1 MAFVLLGLV
10 YYEQGNLEMA
20 IRNYRRA
27 IACDAECFEAYSNLG
42 NALRDAGRVQE
53 AIHCYDHCISF
64 QPDHPQI
71 LSNLG
76 NTYMERNMMS
86 GDAQCYNSN
95 LAVTTG
101 ISVPFTNLAVLY
113 MQQGNYRLAISCC
126 NEVLRINPMA
136 TDGLVNRGITYVQSG
151 KVNEAMQD
159 YTRAIAIS
167 PTRADSHE
175 LLASAYMMRNFV
187 PLIYVPTCS
196 FYLFCVC
203 DWDKREEMFIEV
215 EEILRRQIE
224 LSIIPSFQPFQAIA
238 YPLNPM
244 LALDI
249 SRKHAQYSTLLASRY
264 SLSPFTHPPPLPIKG
279 GGRNGRLRVGYV
291 SSDFRNHSVSHL
303 MGSVFGMH
311 DSENVEVFCYA
322 LSPNDGTEWGIRIQY
337 EAEHFIDVSSLTF
350 DLTARMI
357 NEDRIQIL
365 IDLNG
370 YTKGGRSEVFAMQ
383 PAPIQVSYM
392 GFPGATGATYIDYM
406 ITDEFV
412 SPMNYAHIYSEKLVH
427 LPHCYF
433 VNEYKQKNRNVLYPN
448 NQPKRS
454 DYGLPE
460 DKFIFAC
467 FNQLNKMDPEIFTTW
482 GEEAPRISLV
492 TDAAAQ
498 GLQQNQIIFTDV
510 AMKQEHVKRCSL
522 ADLFL
527 DTPLCNAHTTGTDV
541 LWAGLPMITLPLEK
555 MATRVAGSL
564 CLATGLGDEMIVSSM
579 KEYEEKA
586 VLLALNRPKLKNLT
600 NRLKAVRMS
609 CPLFDT
615 ARWVRNLE
623 RSYFKM
629 WNLYCSGQHPQH
641 FKVIENDA
649 KFPFDR

>member
-27 IACDAECFEAYSNLG
+27 IARDAECFEAYSNLG

-86 GDAQCYNSN
+86 GDAQCYNLN

-136 TDGLVNRGITYVQSG
+136 TDGLVNRGITYVESG

-167 PTRADSHE
+167 PTRADAHE
-175 LLASAYMMRNFV
+175 LLASAYMM
-187 PLIYVPTCS
+187 
-196 FYLFCVC
+196 
-203 DWDKREEMFIEV
+203 
-215 EEILRRQIE
+215 
-224 LSIIPSFQPFQAIA
+224 
-238 YPLNPM
+238 
-244 LALDI
+244 
-249 SRKHAQYSTLLASRY
+249 
-264 SLSPFTHPPPLPIKG
+264 
-279 GGRNGRLRVGYV
+279 
-291 SSDFRNHSVSHL
+291 
-303 MGSVFGMH
+303 
-311 DSENVEVFCYA
+311 
-322 LSPNDGTEWGIRIQY
+322 SPNDGTEWGIHIQY

-357 NEDRIQIL
+357 NEDQIQIL

-370 YTKGGRSEVFAMQ
+370 YTKGGRSEIFAMQ

-392 GFPGATGATYIDYM
+392 GFPGTTGATYIDYM
-406 ITDEFV
+406 ITDE
-412 SPMNYAHIYSEKLVH
+412 KLVH

-433 VNEYKQKNRNVLYPN
+433 VNDYKQKNRNVLYPN
-448 NQPKRS
+448 SQPKWS

-482 GEEAPRISLV
+482 GEEALRISLV

-510 AMKQEHVKRCSL
+510 AMKQEHIKRCSL
-522 ADLFL
+522 VDLSL
-527 DTPLCNAHTTGTDV
+527 DTPLYNAHTTGTDV
-541 LWAGLPMITLPLEK
+541 PWAGLPMITLPLEK

-579 KEYEEKA
+579 KEYQEKA
-586 VLLALNRPKLKNLT
+586 VSLALNRPKLKNLT
-600 NRLKAVRMS
+600 NRHKAVRMS

-615 ARWVRNLE
+615 AHWVRNLE

-641 FKVIENDA
+641 FKVTENDSE
-649 KFPFDR
+649 FPFDR